1 MIGRALAVT
10 QTACVNPH
18 TFCGNVASY
27 FFSCQDNL
35 MKFPSRMAVF
45 L

>member
-1 MIGRALAVT
+1 MILRALAVT
-10 QTACVNPH
+10 LTACVNPL

-27 FFSCQDNL
+27 FFSCQDKL